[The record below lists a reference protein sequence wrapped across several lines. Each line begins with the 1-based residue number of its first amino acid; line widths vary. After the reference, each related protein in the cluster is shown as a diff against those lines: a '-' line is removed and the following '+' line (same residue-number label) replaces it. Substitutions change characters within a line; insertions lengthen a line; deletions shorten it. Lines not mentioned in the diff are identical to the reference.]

1 MQLALKDIIR
11 VILLRAETFET
22 CVSVLIP
29 KHWPMAELR
38 SASPVETTVYKMILL
53 HTLITS
59 WKSAEDKL
67 NKADDIPVSA
77 TYTSWEF
84 YNAKK

>member
-1 MQLALKDIIR
+1 
-11 VILLRAETFET
+11 
-22 CVSVLIP
+22 
-29 KHWPMAELR
+29 MAELR

-77 TYTSWEF
+77 TYTS
-84 YNAKK
+84 